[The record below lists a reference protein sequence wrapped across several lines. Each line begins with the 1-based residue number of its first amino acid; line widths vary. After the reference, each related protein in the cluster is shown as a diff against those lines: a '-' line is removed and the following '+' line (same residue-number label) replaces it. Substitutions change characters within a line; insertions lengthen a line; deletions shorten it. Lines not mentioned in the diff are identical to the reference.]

1 MQLRKQNW
9 KRVSKEMPCR
19 KCGRQHETKTC
30 LTKNGRRPKA
40 VEL

>member
-9 KRVSKEMPCR
+9 KRIAKTKPCL
-19 KCGRQHETKTC
+19 KCGRDHESKTC
-30 LTKNGRRPKA
+30 LTKNGRRQKA